1 MLSTPM
7 AALAQD
13 FEAGLEAYT
22 AGDYATANENW
33 RPLAEQG
40 HVVSQSYIGQA
51 YLWGFGVQIDEV
63 EGLRWLFLAAES

>member
-40 HVVSQSYIGQA
+40 DVAAQSYIGQA
-51 YLWGFGVQIDEV
+51 YLWG
-63 EGLRWLFLAAES
+63 